1 MVTYRG
7 LTLMLVAVAIY
18 LLWMD
23 FLFYLEI
30 KQLVPRLVQN
40 SSSSSYVATQPK
52 YTYSPFH
59 PITVQLMMFGSTL
72 QVTN

>member
-1 MVTYRG
+1 MVTFRG

-23 FLFYLEI
+23 FLFYIEI
-30 KQLVPRLVQN
+30 KQLIPRLVQN
-40 SSSSSYVATQPK
+40 SSSSSYVATQHK

>member
-1 MVTYRG
+1 MVTFRG

-23 FLFYLEI
+23 FLFYIEI

-40 SSSSSYVATQPK
+40 SSSYVATQPK